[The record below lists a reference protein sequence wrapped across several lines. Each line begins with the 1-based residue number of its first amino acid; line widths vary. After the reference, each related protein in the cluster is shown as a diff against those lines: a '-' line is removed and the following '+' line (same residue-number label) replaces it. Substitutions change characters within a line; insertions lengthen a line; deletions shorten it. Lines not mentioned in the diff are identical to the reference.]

1 MNYQELISFGLL
13 FATMLLWGATPLLEK
28 IGLKEV
34 EPLTGVLIRSA
45 SITVILFLVYIFSGR
60 AQELTKV
67 SLKNYALFTAS
78 GVMAGL
84 VGMWTYF
91 YLLRSGMTSKI
102 VPIAASYPLITAIL
116 SIVILGEALSLQ
128 RVIGIIMTI
137 VGIILIQQS

>member
-1 MNYQELISFGLL
+1 MNYQEVMSFVLL
-13 FATMLLWGATPLLEK
+13 FVTMLLWGATPLFEK
-28 IGLKEV
+28 IGLKDV
-34 EPLTGVLIRSA
+34 TPLTGVLIRSA
-45 SITVILFLVYIFSGR
+45 AITVILLIVYVCSGR
-60 AQELTKV
+60 IHELTKV
-67 SLKNYALFTAS
+67 SLKGYALFTAS

-116 SIVILGEALSLQ
+116 SIAVLGEAVTPQ

-137 VGIILIQQS
+137 AGIILIKLS

>member
-13 FATMLLWGATPLLEK
+13 FVTMLLWGTTPLFEK

-45 SITVILFLVYIFSGR
+45 AITVILLLVYIFSGR
-60 AQELTKV
+60 AHELTKV

-116 SIVILGEALSLQ
+116 SIAILGEAVTVQ